1 MPLSFNGVSHI
12 VWNPVGAGTPLAS
25 MSGDFSVM
33 CWINP
38 VGIQK
43 TFASMSSRAFINGSN
58 NFSTFQVDAATP
70 RAFLVFFSAGSAG
83 LGFTQSSLLAG
94 WNHVAAVRVGTTV
107 SGYLNGVLMGSGV
120 NGSSI
125 TAGAG
130 LKFVLGGD
138 RTESNSFKWTGLIDD
153 VRWYNRALSLAEI
166 QTIHGGRGVDGIV
179 DGLVNR
185 MPLKELAPGAA
196 PGAGAV
202 KDVSGA
208 QLGGSAT
215 VGVPAYGDGIL
226 RFRRKTA

>member
-1 MPLSFNGVSHI
+1 MPLNFDGVSHV
-12 VWNPVGAGTPLAS
+12 VWNPVAAGTPLAS
-25 MSGDFSVM
+25 MSGNFSVA
-33 CWINP
+33 CWISP

-43 TFASMSSRAFINGSN
+43 AFAGMTGRTFIDGSN
-58 NFSTFQVDAATP
+58 NYSMFQVDSGTP
-70 RAFLVFFSAGSAG
+70 RAFLVYFSAGSAG

-107 SGYLNGVLMGSGV
+107 SGYLNGVLQGSGV

-125 TAGAG
+125 AAGAG
-130 LKFVLGGD
+130 LKLTIGGD

-166 QTIHGGRGVDGIV
+166 QTIHGSRGTDGIV
-179 DGLVNR
+179 DGIVSR
-185 MPLKELAPGAA
+185 MPLSEMAPGLV

-202 KDVSGA
+202 KDVSSA
-208 QLGGSAT
+208 QLGGSVT
-215 VGVPAYGDGIL
+215 VGAPTYGGGAL